1 LTRGDVHNGWLQL
14 LLVIAGS
21 ALVGALTESVQ
32 GFPPLPAVADEVAAL
47 DEIYKGTVLADTL
60 VAPGLL
66 GFTRFG
72 YRSARKHWNPVS
84 AYLRDHHILIT
95 GATSGLGLA
104 TAEALAA
111 RGAKVVVND
120 LGGARDGSG
129 GSVTAAEAVVA
140 EIEAA
145 GGEAMPNAA
154 SVTDFAAVQAMVE
167 AAMAKWGRVD
177 LLVNNAGVLRDKT
190 FAKMELEDFRF
201 VVDVH
206 LMGAVN
212 CTKAVWEIMRG
223 QNYGRIVMTT
233 SSSGLYGNFGQSN
246 YGAAKMA
253 LVGLM
258 QTLSI
263 EGAKNDIRVN
273 CLAPTAHTRM
283 TEDLGAALPLEAL
296 DPALVTPGLLYLLSR
311 EAPSRCIL
319 AAGAGGFERAFVT
332 LTEGVHIAGPDAP
345 EQVAARFDAISDRSK
360 EIVPEMG
367 AAQGM
372 IELTKA
378 QKAHAS

>member
-1 LTRGDVHNGWLQL
+1 MTIRFDGQ
-14 LLVIAGS
+14 
-21 ALVGALTESVQ
+21 
-32 GFPPLPAVADEVAAL
+32 VAIV
-47 DEIYKGTVLADTL
+47 
-60 VAPGLL
+60 
-66 GFTRFG
+66 
-72 YRSARKHWNPVS
+72 
-84 AYLRDHHILIT
+84 T
-95 GATSGLGLA
+95 GAGGGLGREHAL
-104 TAEALAA
+104 ALAA

-129 GSVTAAEAVVA
+129 GSATAAEAVVA

-145 GGEAMPNAA
+145 GGEAMANAA
-154 SVTDFAAVQAMVE
+154 SVTDFAAVQAMVD

-177 LLVNNAGVLRDKT
+177 LLVNNAGVLRDRT

-296 DPALVTPGLLYLLSR
+296 APELVTPGLLYLLSR
-311 EAPSRCIL
+311 DAPSRCIL
-319 AAGAGGFERAFVT
+319 AAGAGGFERAYVT
-332 LTEGVHIAGPDAP
+332 LTEGVHITGEDAP
-345 EQVAARFDAISDRSK
+345 EQVAARFDAISDRAK

>member
-1 LTRGDVHNGWLQL
+1 MTIRFDGQ
-14 LLVIAGS
+14 
-21 ALVGALTESVQ
+21 
-32 GFPPLPAVADEVAAL
+32 VA
-47 DEIYKGTVLADTL
+47 
-60 VAPGLL
+60 
-66 GFTRFG
+66 
-72 YRSARKHWNPVS
+72 
-84 AYLRDHHILIT
+84 ILT
-95 GATSGLGLA
+95 GAGGGLGRQHAL
-104 TAEALAA
+104 ALAA

-129 GSVTAAEAVVA
+129 GSATAAEAVVA

-145 GGEAMPNAA
+145 GGEAMANAA
-154 SVTDFAAVQAMVE
+154 SVTDFAAVQTMVE

-319 AAGAGGFERAFVT
+319 AAGAGGFERAYVT
-332 LTEGVHIAGPDAP
+332 LTEGVHISGEDAP
-345 EQVAARFDAISDRSK
+345 EQVAAQFDAISDRAK

>member
-1 LTRGDVHNGWLQL
+1 MTMNFDGR
-14 LLVIAGS
+14 
-21 ALVGALTESVQ
+21 
-32 GFPPLPAVADEVAAL
+32 VAIV
-47 DEIYKGTVLADTL
+47 
-60 VAPGLL
+60 
-66 GFTRFG
+66 
-72 YRSARKHWNPVS
+72 
-84 AYLRDHHILIT
+84 T
-95 GATSGLGLA
+95 GAGGGLGRSHAL
-104 TAEALAA
+104 ALAA
-111 RGAKVVVND
+111 RGARVVVND

-129 GSVTAAEAVVA
+129 GSGSAAGAVAAEIVA
-140 EIEAA
+140 L
-145 GGEAMPNAA
+145 GGEAMANAA
-154 SVTDFAAVQAMVE
+154 SVTDAAAVEAMV
-167 AAMAKWGRVD
+167 AATMARWGRVD
-177 LLVNNAGVLRDKT
+177 ILVNNAGVLRDKT
-190 FAKMELEDFRF
+190 FAKMDIEDFRF

-212 CTKAVWEIMRG
+212 CTKAVWDHMRG
-223 QNYGRIVMTT
+223 ANYGRIVMTT

-283 TEDLGAALPLEAL
+283 TEDLGARLPLDLLE
-296 DPALVTPGLLYLLSR
+296 PERVTPGLLYLVS
-311 EAPSRCIL
+311 EAAPSRCIL
-319 AAGAGGFERAFVT
+319 TAGAGGFERAHIT
-332 LTEGVHIAGPDAP
+332 LTQGIHAVGDDAA
-345 EQVAARFDAISDRSK
+345 EQVAARFAEISDRTG

-378 QKAHAS
+378 QAAQAS